1 MGCCSS
7 TATAPSEPLPSQ
19 PAPQGTALVSFPPQ
33 TSPEMSP
40 DPSSRP
46 QSQTRS
52 RIRSMP
58 ELKRHSR
65 MPSQDSKPRTSITST
80 PQPPQSSRSSS
91 SQNHQTRDE
100 SIASFRRI
108 NRFPAS
114 LSRAIRASI
123 EYVVCLPTLISFICL
138 VLRNGRS
145 RKYIDLTDNP
155 IPTTCFPL
163 GYWRN
168 LWSNLDFADKPVKHC
183 VNVIHIDIVKIWDL
197 DDRNGVSS
205 FSCPCFNCST
215 ESVSLR

>member
-7 TATAPSEPLPSQ
+7 TATAPSELLPS
-19 PAPQGTALVSFPPQ
+19 PIAPQGTALVSFPPQ
-33 TSPEMSP
+33 TSPEMST

-46 QSQTRS
+46 QSQTRG
-52 RIRSMP
+52 RTRSMP
-58 ELKRHSR
+58 ELIRHSR
-65 MPSQDSKPRTSITST
+65 MPSRDPNPRTT
-80 PQPPQSSRSSS
+80 PRPPQSSRSSS

-100 SIASFRRI
+100 SLAAFRRI
-108 NRFPAS
+108 KRFPAS
-114 LSRAIRASI
+114 LSPAIRASI

-138 VLRNGRS
+138 ALRNGRS
-145 RKYIDLTDNP
+145 REYIDLTDNR

-183 VNVIHIDIVKIWDL
+183 VNVIHIDIVKIWNL

-215 ESVSLR
+215 ESVSFR